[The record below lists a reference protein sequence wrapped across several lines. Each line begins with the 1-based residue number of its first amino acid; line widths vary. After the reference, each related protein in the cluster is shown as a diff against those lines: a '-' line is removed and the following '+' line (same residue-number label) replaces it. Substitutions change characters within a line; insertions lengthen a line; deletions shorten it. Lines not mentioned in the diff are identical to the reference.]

1 MYQHESESR
10 RGLSVIRE
18 KTYGHFSGRV
28 IHEKHTGHMGNLF
41 IEILCSAKA
50 GCTRLIIGHEYDNLK
65 H

>member
-1 MYQHESESR
+1 
-10 RGLSVIRE
+10 VIRE